1 MKIKKT
7 VFFQCILNMSYSD
20 FFKTYNKLTVP
31 SGLSKSKEG
40 FFTGVI
46 EVIKNSSKLDKTR
59 ALNVAKK
66 WSNILNNSVN
76 ADILALARKYG
87 YDDALW
93 QKFAEIS
100 GYSYEQ
106 KTAQV
111 EKRRQFKEQSKK
123 PVLSGYV
130 KMTVS
135 ELLTKDDDYEF
146 YEVTTPMLDVKVEG
160 CYLRRITDRPR
171 RYGFRISRSR
181 LKQMFTDETSVE
193 GEHTFYIEWNYSKRD
208 STFIFANIVSVND
221 DEEPTIHPR
230 VFNQR
235 PKRPPRDIVKEMYI
249 NFNVSHW
256 TKNNTYSFQTGMFKY
271 PTTDDGNTLYLR
283 KTSRGK
289 CGFRDVPEGVVMRL
303 FGVTSPEDIGI
314 DNDYVF
320 KVTWERVERDGRTR
334 YYSKLAELCQD
345 TDPDPVEEY
354 VSNNTFKRET
364 PTKENVEDNSSAEAS
379 ASAQ

>member
-1 MKIKKT
+1 
-7 VFFQCILNMSYSD
+7 MSYSD

-46 EVIKNSSKLDKTR
+46 EAIKNPSQLDKTR
-59 ALNVAKK
+59 ALNIAKK
-66 WSNILNNSVN
+66 WSNILINSVN
-76 ADILALARKYG
+76 ADILAQAREYG

-93 QKFAEIS
+93 QKFAEI
-100 GYSYEQ
+100 GGHSYEQ
-106 KTAQV
+106 RTTQV
-111 EKRRQFKEQSKK
+111 EQRRQFKEQSKK

-135 ELLTKDDDYEF
+135 ELLTKDEYDYEF

-160 CYLRRITDRPR
+160 CYLRRITDSPR
-171 RYGFRISRSR
+171 RYGFRISSHR
-181 LKQMFTDETSVE
+181 LEQLFTGGTSIE
-193 GEHTFYIEWNYSKRD
+193 GEHTFKIEWNYSKRD
-208 STFIFANIVSVND
+208 STFVFANLASVND

-230 VFNQR
+230 VFKQR
-235 PKRPPRDIVKEMYI
+235 TRRPPRDIVKEMFI

-256 TKNNTYSFQTGMFKY
+256 DKNNTYSFQTDMFKY

-303 FGVTSPEDIGI
+303 FGVSSPEDIGI

-320 KVTWERVERDGRTR
+320 KVTWERVERDGKTR
-334 YYSKLAELCQD
+334 YYSKLAKLCED
-345 TDPDPVEEY
+345 TEADPVEEY
-354 VSNNTFKRET
+354 VSNNIFKRENS
-364 PTKENVEDNSSAEAS
+364 KEEVSNETTTETVEDNSSAEAS

>member
-1 MKIKKT
+1 
-7 VFFQCILNMSYSD
+7 MSYSD
-20 FFKTYNKLTVP
+20 FFNTYTKLTVP

-46 EVIKNSSKLDKTR
+46 DAIQNPSKLDKTR

-76 ADILALARKYG
+76 ADILAQARECG

-93 QKFAEIS
+93 QKFAEIG

-106 KTAQV
+106 RSAQV

-135 ELLTKDDDYEF
+135 ELLTKDDDYEY
-146 YEVTTPMLDVKVEG
+146 YEVTSPLLNTEVDG
-160 CYLRRITDRPR
+160 CYLRKIQHRQ
-171 RYGFRISRSR
+171 YGFRISRSR
-181 LKQMFTDETSVE
+181 LEQMFTDETSVE

-208 STFIFANIVSVND
+208 STFIFASIVSVND
-221 DEEPTIHPR
+221 DEQPTIHPR

-235 PKRPPRDIVKEMYI
+235 PRRPPRDIVKEMYI

-314 DNDYVF
+314 DNDFVF

-334 YYSKLAELCQD
+334 YYSKLAELCED
-345 TDPDPVEEY
+345 TEPDPIEEY
-354 VSNNTFKRET
+354 APNNTFKRET
-364 PTKENVEDNSSAEAS
+364 TEPTTETVEDNSSAEAP